1 MVGVPGNRDSRLQ
14 GEPSRR
20 PLEARRLDAVVIGAG
35 FAGLC
40 ALHRLRDGLGLDVQ
54 VFETASGV
62 GGTWFWNRYPG
73 ARCDSESFYY
83 CYSFSDELA
92 QEWEWSSRY
101 PEQPEIERY
110 LNHVADRFD
119 LRRDIRLGTR
129 VTRAEFDDESN
140 RWNVFT
146 EHGERASARYL
157 VAAVG
162 CLSDANLPD
171 IPGRDS
177 FAGESYHTARWPREG
192 VDFSG
197 RRVGLIGTG
206 SSGIQ
211 ATPVIAAQAS
221 HLTVF
226 QRTPNF
232 TVPARNAPFKPEDQA
247 EIKRNYA
254 AIFAR
259 TRESL
264 GGFPYFGI
272 DRSTVDVSPD
282 ERREILDELW
292 EEGGF
297 KFVWGGFSDIFTD
310 PRANEIVSEYIR
322 ERIRKTVTDP
332 VTAELLCPYDHPY
345 TSKRPPIDTDY
356 YVTFNRDNVSLVDV
370 RKAPIREITP
380 AGLCTADARYDL
392 DVLVFATGFDA
403 MTGSLLRMDIR
414 GSNGVRLADA
424 WANGPRTLLGLQVAG
439 FPNLFTITGPGSPSV
454 LVNMPTAI
462 EHHVEWVADCIAHMG
477 RNGQKRI
484 EAAVDAQEAWAEHVA
499 ELAGDTLWSK
509 GNSWYLGA
517 NIPGKPRVILPYT
530 GGQPQYRER
539 CRAVVDAGYEG
550 FEFGN

>member
-1 MVGVPGNRDSRLQ
+1 MRLSREPKPGHADSNQ
-14 GEPSRR
+14 F
-20 PLEARRLDAVVIGAG
+20 DAIVIGAG

-40 ALHRLRDGLGLDVQ
+40 ALHRLRDGLGLDVR
-54 VFETASGV
+54 VFEAADGV
-62 GGTWFWNRYPG
+62 GGTWYWNRYPG

-83 CYSFSDELA
+83 CYSFSHELA

-119 LRRDIRLGTR
+119 LRRDIRLKTR
-129 VTRAEFDDESN
+129 VTRAEFDDASN
-140 RWNVFT
+140 RWLVQT
-146 EHGERASARYL
+146 ERGEPVSARFL

-171 IPGRDS
+171 IPGRGS
-177 FAGESYHTARWPREG
+177 FSGEAYHTARWPRDD
-192 VDFSG
+192 VDFTG
-197 RRVGLIGTG
+197 KHVGLIGTG

-211 ATPVIAAQAS
+211 ATPVIAAQAR

-232 TVPARNAPFKPEDQA
+232 TVPAGNAPFRPEVQA
-247 EIKRNYA
+247 AIKRDYA
-254 AIFAR
+254 AIFDR
-259 TRESL
+259 TRKSI

-272 DRSTVDVSPD
+272 DRSTVDVSPE
-282 ERREILDELW
+282 ERTKILDELW

-322 ERIRKTVTDP
+322 ERIRATVTDP
-332 VTAELLCPYDHPY
+332 ETAELLCPYDHPY

-370 RKAPIREITP
+370 RKSPIREITP
-380 AGLCTADARYDL
+380 AGLRTADTHYDL
-392 DVLVFATGFDA
+392 DVLVYATGFDA

-414 GSNGVRLADA
+414 GSKGVRLADV
-424 WANGPRTLLGLQVAG
+424 WAQGPRTLLGLQVAG

-462 EHHVEWVADCIAHMG
+462 EHHVEWVADCIAHMRRHG
-477 RNGQKRI
+477 RTRI
-484 EAAVDAQEAWAEHVA
+484 EAAEDAQDAWAEHVA
-499 ELAGDTLWSK
+499 EVAGHTLWSK

-539 CRAVVDAGYEG
+539 CQAAVDAGYEG
-550 FEFGN
+550 FEFSG